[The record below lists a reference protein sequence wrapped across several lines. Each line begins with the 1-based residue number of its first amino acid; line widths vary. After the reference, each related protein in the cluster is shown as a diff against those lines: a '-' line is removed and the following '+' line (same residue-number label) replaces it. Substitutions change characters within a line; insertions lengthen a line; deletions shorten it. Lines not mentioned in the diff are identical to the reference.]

1 MSNTPAAEP
10 ATVTITF
17 SDATLIDKW
26 TGYKKDILEKD
37 VQISE
42 DQTKVTV
49 AGVTAKK
56 NPDDGREYSGLWVED
71 ELVTYTN
78 PMELD
83 DIITLLVEKAALKR
97 IQVEDLNL
105 QNIRPGDI
113 TEAYVRIDNKNTIHE
128 ASIN

>member
-1 MSNTPAAEP
+1 MKDTAAAES
-10 ATVTITF
+10 ATVTVTF
-17 SDATLIDKW
+17 KDASLLDKW
-26 TGYKKDILEKD
+26 RAYQKDILEKD

-42 DQTKVTV
+42 DQTMVTV

-97 IQVEDLNL
+97 IKVEDLNL
-105 QNIRPGDI
+105 QNIRPGNI
-113 TEAYVRIDNKNTIHE
+113 TEAYVRIDSKNTTHE

>member
-56 NPDDGREYSGLWVED
+56 NPDDGGEHSGLWVED
-71 ELVTYTN
+71 TLLTYMN
-78 PMELD
+78 PMNLD
-83 DIITLLVEKAALKR
+83 EITTLLVEKAALKR